1 MWVDIDYEI
10 ERLENLK
17 TNVASQYQKE
27 INIVAQKI
35 TIASN
40 LKYSRK
46 DVKSLGRMYKN
57 LVDEAHQVLEEIER
71 DLQVI
76 LRAKEVFQKYMLT
89 GV

>member
-46 DVKSLGRMYKN
+46 DVKSLGRMYEN